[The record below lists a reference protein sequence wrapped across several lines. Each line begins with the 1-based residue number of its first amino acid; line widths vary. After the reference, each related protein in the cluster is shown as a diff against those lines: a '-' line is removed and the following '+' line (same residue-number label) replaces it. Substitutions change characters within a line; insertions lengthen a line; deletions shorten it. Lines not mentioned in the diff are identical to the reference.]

1 MPISKQTARRE
12 VNVPSQSVVPGSDKG
27 SVSGR
32 KERGKRRKK
41 NLRKELGETVAADT
55 TNDFNPETV
64 PPKVTQPETPSELS
78 KRKEGTGKKS
88 EHPLEWIIE
97 SQSLT
102 KMLWTT

>member
-1 MPISKQTARRE
+1 MPISKQTVRRE

-27 SVSGR
+27 SDSGR

-41 NLRKELGETVAADT
+41 NLRKELDETVAADT

-64 PPKVTQPETPSELS
+64 PPKVTQPETPSDLS
-78 KRKEGTGKKS
+78 KKRREQGIKS
-88 EHPLEWIIE
+88 EHPLERIIE